1 MSRPIARVVV
11 VGRDA
16 AGWLSA
22 FALQRAFGR
31 TGLTVHMIELPS
43 RLSAVEVYAALPTL
57 ANLHRLL
64 GLDDN
69 EVVSACAGVYVQG
82 QRFSN
87 WSKAKPAFMHAYDT
101 QGVAINHVD
110 FIQYWVKARAEGL
123 AVDLE
128 DFCLGAAA
136 AKQNRYVLRN
146 DTTDAFSNAAHGYHL
161 DARTY
166 VRLLKQCALK
176 TGVVRTTGQVASV
189 NRSGAHIQSVV
200 LSDGQIV
207 EGDLFIDA
215 SGVEAALIGAMPE
228 APFESWRHWFGADRI
243 MAVSGKR
250 LAPLPAF
257 SQISA
262 HINGWIGL
270 YPLQNRTAIKCVY
283 DSSSQSDE
291 KMAEAIGVMTGLRIE
306 SEVVVAPL
314 QPGARARPWV
324 GNCIALGEAA
334 VVLEPLDA
342 LHLHVIQLGLS
353 RLIGFFPV
361 EADALVEAD
370 IYNADITAHINN
382 IRDFQIA
389 HYKLNQRFDDPV
401 WDRAREMSIPESLV
415 YKLNLFAQRGRV
427 ALYDHESFEIENWNA
442 IFVGHGV
449 MPRTYDPLADAL
461 PREELIAKFKGMLRF
476 IAEEVRTMPSLDA
489 HLEIHA
495 PYGGARQAT

>member
-31 TGLTVHMIELPS
+31 TGLAVQMIELPS
-43 RLSAVEVYAALPTL
+43 QLSAVDVYAALPALT
-57 ANLHRLL
+57 NLHRLL
-64 GLDDN
+64 GLDEN
-69 EVVSACAGVYVQG
+69 EVVSACSGVYVQG
-82 QRFSN
+82 QRFSG

-101 QGVAINHVD
+101 QGVVINHVD

-136 AKQNRYVLRN
+136 AKQNRYVLSK
-146 DTTDAFSNAAHGYHL
+146 DTTEAFSNAAHGMHL
-161 DARTY
+161 NARTY
-166 VRLLKQCALK
+166 ARLLKQCALK
-176 TGVVRTTGQVASV
+176 TGVVSTAGQIASV
-189 NRSGAHIQSVV
+189 NRSGANIQSVV

-215 SGVEAALIGAMPE
+215 SGVEAVLIGAMPE

-243 MAVSGKR
+243 MVASGKR
-250 LAPLPAF
+250 LSPLPAF

-262 HINGWIGL
+262 YSNGWIGL
-270 YPLQNRTAIKCVY
+270 YPLQNRTAMKCVY
-283 DSSSQSDE
+283 DSSGQSDE
-291 KMAEAIGVMTGLRIE
+291 KAAEAIGLTTGMRIE

-314 QPGARARPWV
+314 ESGARARAWV
-324 GNCIALGEAA
+324 GNCIAVGEAA

-342 LHLHVIQLGLS
+342 AYLHVIQLGLS
-353 RLIGFFPV
+353 RLIAFFPV
-361 EADALVEAD
+361 EADALIEAD
-370 IYNADITAHINN
+370 AYNADIAAHIRN

-389 HYKLNQRFDDPV
+389 HYKLNQRFGDRV
-401 WDRAREMSIPESLV
+401 WDRARDMNIPESLV
-415 YKLNLFAQRGRV
+415 YKLNLFAHRGRV

-442 IFVGHGV
+442 ILIGHGL

-461 PREELIAKFKGMLRF
+461 PREEQIGKFKGMLHF

-495 PYGGARQAT
+495 PYRGAGAQ